1 MYSLEQSVAS
11 MLTTRSYGIS
21 LLGVFAL
28 SICQMLANRQNAFCA
43 MASRNVG
50 VLSFPPLMTL

>member
-1 MYSLEQSVAS
+1 MYALEQSVAS
-11 MLTTRSYGIS
+11 MLTTRSHGIS

-28 SICQMLANRQNAFCA
+28 SIWQMLASRQNAFCA
-43 MASRNVG
+43 MASSNVG